1 MAGVKKEAVKL
12 VDALAPDA
20 TWDDLMYEIYVRQAI
35 ESGLA
40 DSDAGEVKS
49 VDAVR
54 EEFGLTRGEVDH
66 NDAIDVRKLRG
77 LLNRSRKRPVS
88 VDSMNAAILR
98 EHARKR

>member
-1 MAGVKKEAVKL
+1 MAGVKEEAAKL
-12 VDALAPDA
+12 IL
-20 TWDDLMYEIYVRQAI
+20 QAI

-40 DSDAGEVKS
+40 DSDAGDVKT
-49 VDAVR
+49 VDEVR

-66 NDAIDVRKLRG
+66 SDAIDVRKLRG
-77 LLNRSRKRPVS
+77 LLYRSRKRPVS

>member
-1 MAGVKKEAVKL
+1 MAGVKEEAAKL
-12 VDALAPDA
+12 
-20 TWDDLMYEIYVRQAI
+20 IRQAI

-49 VDAVR
+49 VDEVR
-54 EEFGLTRGEVDH
+54 EEFGLTRDEVDH
-66 NDAIDVRKLRG
+66 SEAIDVKELRG
-77 LLNRSRKRPVS
+77 LLKRSRKRPVS